1 VDLQALTADSI
12 RPPRIF
18 FTRRDRDR
26 SSPMVRIL
34 HKYDEENSRQFRQIY
49 GITIYYRI
57 LAITVRVYDPHQA
70 SRPIW

>member
-1 VDLQALTADSI
+1 
-12 RPPRIF
+12 
-18 FTRRDRDR
+18 
-26 SSPMVRIL
+26 MVRIL